1 MVSPGGPRELI
12 CPRCATRQYGAAASC
27 GNCSKDLL
35 PGRSPR
41 FRYFAFLVSLLAVL
55 SVFIIG
61 IGAERIPLAQ
71 LGMVLAVG
79 VVVAA
84 VPIAIAP
91 SSISSRYQRRA
102 RSQVHTNPELALQDL
117 SRAMELDSENRALLI
132 DRARVLRM
140 LGRFWEAAADLR
152 LYLERTHGEPASR
165 VMRARLLLSYLEQ
178 APGSRQPE
186 VRRKAS

>member
-1 MVSPGGPRELI
+1 M
-12 CPRCATRQYGAAASC
+12 A
-27 GNCSKDLL
+27 
-35 PGRSPR
+35 
-41 FRYFAFLVSLLAVL
+41 
-55 SVFIIG
+55 
-61 IGAERIPLAQ
+61 
-71 LGMVLAVG
+71 LAVG
-79 VVVAA
+79 VVLAA

-91 SSISSRYQRRA
+91 SSISSRHQRRA